1 MSSVSS
7 GGKVVGH
14 TPVAQVR
21 SAILEA
27 TYVTLV
33 LDLLFK
39 GGRQLWSGHVIHL
52 CFALE

>member
-7 GGKVVGH
+7 GGKVVGL

-39 GGRQLWSGHVIHL
+39 CGGKFWSRHVINL
-52 CFALE
+52 GFALE